1 MAKQREVEQQ
11 PEDNGVEGIT
21 YLASELYKAYKQRT
35 NIDKNEMA
43 LLANALNDN
52 LNAKRTPK
60 ESIDNVKLV
69 SEVATRAYLLDIV
82 STVSRGADGYMMQKN
97 NKDYQEVVNTAILES
112 LYKLLVLAG
121 KNNLDIDGYI
131 NNQKN

>member
-21 YLASELYKAYKQRT
+21 YLASELYKVYKQRT

>member
-21 YLASELYKAYKQRT
+21 YLASELYKVYKQRT

-69 SEVATRAYLLDIV
+69 SEVATRAYLLDII

>member
-1 MAKQREVEQQ
+1 MAKQREIEQQ

-21 YLASELYKAYKQRT
+21 YLASELYKVYKQRT

-97 NKDYQEVVNTAILES
+97 NKDYQEVVNNAILEG

-121 KNNLDIDGYI
+121 KNNLDIDDYI

>member
-1 MAKQREVEQQ
+1 MAKQREIEQR

>member
-1 MAKQREVEQQ
+1 MAKQREIEQQ

-21 YLASELYKAYKQRT
+21 YLASELYKVYKQRT

>member
-1 MAKQREVEQQ
+1 MAKQREIEQQ